1 MTRATVAVCTLNR
14 ADVLRGCLA
23 SLSNQLFYDDDVEV
37 LVVDNGSTDRTPE
50 LLAHWSAGN
59 PQARRSV
66 REPLIGL
73 VNARNA
79 ALAASDREVVIFI
92 DDSGSMAF
100 EEQGERIKD
109 LELILQRVAFA
120 ATLFDEDGYVGIQ
133 RSRQKNVLTMNV
145 ASRSAS

>member
-1 MTRATVAVCTLNR
+1 MPIEGAGLTRATVAVCTLNR

-23 SLSNQLFYDDDVEV
+23 SLDSQLFDDDDVEV

-50 LLAHWSAGN
+50 LLAQWSADS
-59 PQARRSV
+59 PKTRRSV

-92 DDSGSMAF
+92 DDDALATPTWAMPPGPTRTNTVRTAPTCPCGAKLQSPLADSTRASGA
-100 EEQGERIKD
+100 GPAI
-109 LELILQRVAFA
+109 
-120 ATLFDEDGYVGIQ
+120 
-133 RSRQKNVLTMNV
+133 
-145 ASRSAS
+145 